1 MKRRPAMLALEDG
14 RVFRGDGFGA
24 EAETTGEVVFNTA
37 MTGYQEVLSDPS
49 YCGQILTFTY
59 PLIGN
64 YGINA
69 EDWESSALRAQ
80 GMVCRDICEVPSNW
94 RATGTL
100 DGLLAEK
107 GLPGLSGI
115 DTRALTRHLR
125 DQGTMRGC
133 LSTLSTNADE
143 LVEKA
148 RKSPRMEGLALAD
161 VVTCV
166 EPYWW
171 GAEGPVASEP
181 AADRDKPL
189 VVTLDFG
196 VKYNILRRLRA
207 EGFRVRVLPAR
218 TTAAD
223 VLALDPDGV
232 LLSNGPGDPEPLDFA
247 IATARELSQKLPTLG
262 ICLGHQLLGLAF
274 GATTSK
280 LKFGHRGANHPVI
293 DRRTGVV
300 EVTSQN
306 HGFMV
311 DSDTLP
317 AGEFDL
323 THWSGNDHTLEG
335 MIHRAL
341 PVLSCQYHPE
351 ASPGPHDSR
360 PWFRAFAEAIE
371 KQGRR
376 RAVPAMSGARPVRR
390 GAAAAGAASG
400 AGAVRPARAARPSR
414 SKGGA

>member
-1 MKRRPAMLALEDG
+1 MTRRAAMLALEDG
-14 RVFRGDGFGA
+14 RVFQGEGFGA

-64 YGINA
+64 YGVNA
-69 EDWESSALRAQ
+69 EDFESSGLRAQ
-80 GMVCRDICEVPSNW
+80 GMVCRDLCEVHSNW

-100 DGLLAEK
+100 DALMREQ
-107 GLPGLSGI
+107 GLPGLTGI

-125 DQGTMRGC
+125 DTGSMRGC
-133 LSTLSTNADE
+133 LSTKSVHADE
-143 LVEKA
+143 LVDKA
-148 RKSPRMEGLALAD
+148 RRSPRMDGLALAE

-166 EPYWW
+166 ESYWW
-171 GAEGPVASEP
+171 GASGIVANEPV
-181 AADRDKPL
+181 ADRDKPL
-189 VVTLDFG
+189 VVVCDFG

-207 EGFRVRVLPAR
+207 EGFRVRVVPAR
-218 TTAAD
+218 TVAAD
-223 VLALDPDGV
+223 VLAYKPDGV

-247 IATARELSQKLPTLG
+247 IETARVLSQQVATFG
-262 ICLGHQLLGLAF
+262 ICLGHQLLALAF
-274 GATTSK
+274 GAKTRK

-311 DSDTLP
+311 DSETL
-317 AGEFDL
+317 AAAEFEL
-323 THWSGNDHTLEG
+323 THFSGNDGTLEG
-335 MIHRAL
+335 MVHRTL

-351 ASPGPHDSR
+351 ASPGPHDAR
-360 PWFRAFAEAIE
+360 PWFRTFAEMIAR
-371 KQGRR
+371 QGRR
-376 RAVPAMSGARPVRR
+376 RAVPAAPVAPRPRVP
-390 GAAAAGAASG
+390 AA
-400 AGAVRPARAARPSR
+400 PARAAAGRA
-414 SKGGA
+414 GGDSPRGPR

>member
-1 MKRRPAMLALEDG
+1 MLALEDG
-14 RVFRGDGFGA
+14 RVFRGEGFGA
-24 EAETTGEVVFNTA
+24 AAETTGEVVFNTA

-64 YGINA
+64 YGVND
-69 EDWESSALRAQ
+69 EDWESEKLRAQ
-80 GMVCRDICEVPSNW
+80 GAVVRDICDLPSNW
-94 RATGTL
+94 RSTGTL
-100 DGLLAEK
+100 PDLLESR
-107 GLPGLSGI
+107 GVPGISGV

-125 DQGTMRGC
+125 ERGTMRGC

-143 LVEKA
+143 LVDKA
-148 RKSPRMEGLALAD
+148 RKSPRMEGLALAE

-171 GAEGPVASEP
+171 SEHGPAENEPVP
-181 AADRDKPL
+181 DRAKPL
-189 VVTLDFG
+189 CVAFDFG
-196 VKYNILRRLRA
+196 IKWNILRRLRA
-207 EGFRVRVLPAR
+207 EGFRVRVVPAR
-218 TTAAD
+218 TSAAD

-232 LLSNGPGDPEPLDFA
+232 LLSNGPGDPEPLGFA
-247 IATARELSQKLPTLG
+247 IETARIVSQKLPTLG

-311 DSDTLP
+311 NADALP
-317 AGEFDL
+317 EGEFDL
-323 THWSGNDHTLEG
+323 THFSGNDRTLEG
-335 MIHRAL
+335 MVHRGL
-341 PVLSCQYHPE
+341 PVLSVQYHPE
-351 ASPGPHDSR
+351 AAPGPHDSR
-360 PWFRAFAEAIE
+360 PWFTAFAEAVE
-371 KQGRR
+371 RR
-376 RAVPAMSGARPVRR
+376 RGKKLLPVT
-390 GAAAAGAASG
+390 
-400 AGAVRPARAARPSR
+400 V
-414 SKGGA
+414 GGTR

>member
-1 MKRRPAMLALEDG
+1 MKRRAAMLALEDG
-14 RVFRGDGFGA
+14 RVFRGEGFGA
-24 EAETTGEVVFNTA
+24 ETETTGEVVFNTA

-59 PLIGN
+59 PLLGN
-64 YGINA
+64 YGVND
-69 EDWESSALRAQ
+69 EDWESATLRAQ
-80 GMVCRDICEVPSNW
+80 GMVCRDLCEIPSNW
-94 RATGTL
+94 RSTGTL
-100 DGLLAEK
+100 HELLEAK
-107 GLPGLSGI
+107 GLPGISGV

-133 LSTLSTNADE
+133 LSTKSTEADE

-171 GAEGPVASEP
+171 GAEGPVAHEP

-189 VVTLDFG
+189 VVALDFG

-207 EGFRVRVLPAR
+207 EGFRVRVVPAR
-218 TTAAD
+218 TSAAD
-223 VLALDPDGV
+223 VLAYEPDGV

-247 IATARELSQKLPTLG
+247 IATARVLAKQVPTLG

-274 GATTSK
+274 GARTRK

-311 DSDTLP
+311 DADSLP
-317 AGEFDL
+317 PGEFEL
-323 THWSGNDHTLEG
+323 THRSGNDGTLEG
-335 MIHRAL
+335 MVHRSL

-351 ASPGPHDSR
+351 ASPGPHDAHYLFGR
-360 PWFRAFAEAIE
+360 FRD
-371 KQGRR
+371 
-376 RAVPAMSGARPVRR
+376 AM
-390 GAAAAGAASG
+390 
-400 AGAVRPARAARPSR
+400 RAA
-414 SKGGA
+414 K

>member
-1 MKRRPAMLALEDG
+1 MLALEDG

-24 EAETTGEVVFNTA
+24 AAETTGEVVFNTA

-69 EDWESSALRAQ
+69 EDWESSSLRAQ
-80 GMVCRDICEVPSNW
+80 GMVCRDLCEVPSNW

-107 GLPGLSGI
+107 GLPGLSGV

-133 LSTLSTNADE
+133 LSTLSVNADE
-143 LVEKA
+143 LVDKA
-148 RKSPRMEGLALAD
+148 RMSPRMEGLALAD

-171 GAEGPVASEP
+171 GAEGPVATEP
-181 AADRDKPL
+181 VADRDKPL
-189 VVTLDFG
+189 VVTLDYG
-196 VKYNILRRLRA
+196 VKYNILRLLRA

-218 TTAAD
+218 STAGE
-223 VLALDPDGV
+223 VLALEPDGV

-274 GATTSK
+274 GAKTRK
-280 LKFGHRGANHPVI
+280 LKFGHRGSNHPVI

-311 DSDTLP
+311 DGDTLP
-317 AGEFDL
+317 AGEFEL

-335 MIHRAL
+335 MVHRAL

-360 PWFRAFAEAIE
+360 PWFRAFAASIE
-371 KQGRR
+371 RRGRR
-376 RAVPAMSGARPVRR
+376 PVAAVSTARPPRR
-390 GAAAAGAASG
+390 APAAAGARGSA
-400 AGAVRPARAARPSR
+400 RPAR

>member
-1 MKRRPAMLALEDG
+1 MTPKPAVLALEDG
-14 RVFRGDGFGA
+14 RVFCGDAFGA

-64 YGINA
+64 YGVNA
-69 EDWESSALRAQ
+69 EDFESSGLRAQ
-80 GMVCRDICEVPSNW
+80 GMVCRDLCEIPSNW

-100 DGLLAEK
+100 DALMRAQ
-107 GLPGLSGI
+107 GLPGISGI

-125 DQGTMRGC
+125 EAGSMRGC
-133 LSTLSTNADE
+133 LSTLPNANPDE
-143 LVEKA
+143 LVEKS

-161 VVTCV
+161 VVTCL

-171 GAEGPVASEP
+171 GAGGPVASEP
-181 AADRDKPL
+181 VADRDKPL
-189 VVTLDFG
+189 VVVCDYG

-207 EGFRVRVLPAR
+207 EGFRVRVVPAR
-218 TTAAD
+218 TRGAD
-223 VLALDPDGV
+223 VLALEPAGV

-247 IATARELSQKLPTLG
+247 IDTARVVSQKVPTLG

-274 GATTSK
+274 GARTRK

-311 DSDTLP
+311 DQDTLTS
-317 AGEFDL
+317 GEFEL
-323 THWSGNDHTLEG
+323 THFSGNDGTLEG
-335 MIHRAL
+335 MVHRTL
-341 PVLSCQYHPE
+341 PVLSVQYHPE
-351 ASPGPHDSR
+351 ASPGPHDAR
-360 PWFRAFAEAIE
+360 VWFRAFAEAIAR
-371 KQGRR
+371 QGRKR
-376 RAVPAMSGARPVRR
+376 TAPAAQRVSGAQR
-390 GAAAAGAASG
+390 
-400 AGAVRPARAARPSR
+400 
-414 SKGGA
+414 